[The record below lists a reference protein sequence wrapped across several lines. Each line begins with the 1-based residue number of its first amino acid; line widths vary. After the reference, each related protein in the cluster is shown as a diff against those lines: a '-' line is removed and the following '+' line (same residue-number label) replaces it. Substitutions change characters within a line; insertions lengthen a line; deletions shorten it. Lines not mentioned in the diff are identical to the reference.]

1 MTEIVPQVRL
11 RFQIRSIVPLVVPFP
26 EHLDQSMFDREFIT
40 MCRLH
45 HDSPFRFIRL
55 YEHLL
60 KEALLRFLKSLELF
74 FFQIDNFVQ
83 FSEEFTDFELF
94 RIFWNVQIHTI

>member
-1 MTEIVPQVRL
+1 MAEVVPQVRL

-26 EHLDQSMFDREFIT
+26 EHLDQSMFDRELIT

-45 HDSPFRFIRL
+45 HDSPFRLIRL

-60 KEALLRFLKSLELF
+60 KEALLRFLQSLDFFFLQLDDLIQLSEELTDFDLF
-74 FFQIDNFVQ
+74 FDIC
-83 FSEEFTDFELF
+83 
-94 RIFWNVQIHTI
+94 